1 MLRPLPNSPSL
12 ALPHVLHLPTPGN
25 DRVLLSW
32 LGRATC
38 EFNCNSQ
45 LARPVRP
52 SPIECGAPM
61 TAIDR
66 SFSRMRDGRDDRLRR
81 SAAGG

>member
-45 LARPVRP
+45 LARPR
-52 SPIECGAPM
+52 A
-61 TAIDR
+61 
-66 SFSRMRDGRDDRLRR
+66 SFPY
-81 SAAGG
+81 